1 MVDRKERAT
10 LTELSNHRG
19 ISLNCGGLTIVP
31 YTSLHTP
38 TGSQEQTIC
47 CVSFSTSDM
56 PQLLCQAVE
65 LNNLLMF
72 YFLWPLVFLLS
83 LSVANH
89 FWVLLFYVS
98 QYAQALAQNWCLH
111 SFTMRVCSSVFAFI
125 YWRFNDASLFLFTW
139 WVTIS
144 QGS

>member
-56 PQLLCQAVE
+56 PQLLCQSVE

-72 YFLWPLVFLLS
+72 YFFM
-83 LSVANH
+83 
-89 FWVLLFYVS
+89 
-98 QYAQALAQNWCLH
+98 ALGVPTQ
-111 SFTMRVCSSVFAFI
+111 SFS
-125 YWRFNDASLFLFTW
+125 
-139 WVTIS
+139 
-144 QGS
+144 G

>member
-56 PQLLCQAVE
+56 PQLLCQSVE
-65 LNNLLMF
+65 LNNLLIF

-89 FWVLLFYVS
+89 F
-98 QYAQALAQNWCLH
+98 
-111 SFTMRVCSSVFAFI
+111 
-125 YWRFNDASLFLFTW
+125 
-139 WVTIS
+139 
-144 QGS
+144 